1 MLFFCLLFTLLEV
14 AIIEIIVFI
23 VMLDLHYNIRY
34 CFIVDNIQNQATFD
48 NNEPLGDIGDEGEPP
63 LSPSMITTKCDR
75 QYHLRN
81 DQNIDMISPSD
92 NNTEE
97 IQSNDNVSL
106 VTVSSNNT
114 SSGANT
120 PKQEMKVSGA

>member
-1 MLFFCLLFTLLEV
+1 
-14 AIIEIIVFI
+14 
-23 VMLDLHYNIRY
+23 
-34 CFIVDNIQNQATFD
+34 
-48 NNEPLGDIGDEGEPP
+48 
-63 LSPSMITTKCDR
+63 MITTKCDR